1 MPSSTVEFLGQGGFR
16 LSFPTL
22 TIYLD
27 PYLSDSVQILDAPD
41 LQRQSPIAIEP
52 DKVTD
57 ADWVL
62 LTHAHIDHCDPHT
75 IPALAEASPQAKF
88 IGPWPV
94 LALLRRWGIA
104 EDRLVRATE
113 SWMSLGSDLNV
124 RAVPAAH
131 PTIERSDSGELSCV
145 GFVVDESDGQRAYFA
160 GDTGLCDEL
169 IKQVAALGP
178 YEVAFLPVNEQNYF
192 RARRGIIGNMSVREA
207 FGLAE
212 EVRARRVFPC
222 HWDMF
227 AANSAFPEEI
237 QLIHRNQKWS
247 FDLESGCRVYFG
259 KHKRR
264 ASIVIR
270 TLDEARYLDD
280 LLVAISKQD
289 APTLD
294 WEVVLVDSGSTDGTL
309 EIAARHGCRSVHI
322 SREEFSFGRSLNLG
336 CQAAHGDVLVI
347 ISGHCVPT
355 DDQWLEKLCEPLFDG
370 SASYT
375 YGRQIGDDASYFSER
390 CIFAKY
396 YPSESHLPQE
406 GFYCN
411 NANAALL
418 TSAWRTS
425 PFDEEL
431 TGLEDLDAA
440 KRLFQQGHKIGY
452 VAEAA
457 VFHHH
462 NEDWASVR
470 RRFQREAIALQ
481 KIMPEVH
488 ISRRDLVRYI
498 FSSVWMDWKCA
509 RRHGHLRNVWVEVI
523 LYRVNQ
529 YFGSY
534 FGSHEHRILSK
545 REKEKFFYPSTEKKD
560 EIIESLGSYR
570 RTAANESEQRASEG

>member
-16 LSFPTL
+16 LSFPCL
-22 TIYLD
+22 TAYLD
-27 PYLSDSVQILDAPD
+27 PYLSDSVRILSAPD
-41 LQRQSPIAIEP
+41 LERQSAIAIEP

-75 IPALAEASPQAKF
+75 IPSLAKASPQAKF
-88 IGPWPV
+88 VGPWPV
-94 LALLRRWGIA
+94 LALLRKWGIV
-104 EDRLVRATE
+104 EDRLVQATE
-113 SWMSLGSDLNV
+113 SWMPLGPDLNI

-131 PTIERSDSGELSCV
+131 PRIERSDSGDLSCV
-145 GFVVDESDGQRAYFA
+145 GFVVEESDGQRAYFA

-169 IKQVAALGP
+169 IEHIAALGP

-192 RARRGIIGNMSVREA
+192 RARRGIIGNMSIREA

-237 QLIHRNQKWS
+237 QLIHKNQKWS
-247 FDLESGCRVYFG
+247 FALESGCRVFFG
-259 KHKRR
+259 KPKRL

-280 LLVAISKQD
+280 LLVTISKQK
-289 APTLD
+289 TCRLD
-294 WEVVLVDSGSTDGTL
+294 WEVVLVDSGSTDDTL
-309 EIAARHGCRSVHI
+309 EIAARHGCRIVHI
-322 SREEFSFGRSLNLG
+322 SRDEFSFGRSLNRG
-336 CQAAHGDVLVI
+336 CQAAQGDVLVF

-355 DDQWLEKLCEPLFDG
+355 DDQWLERLCEPLFEG
-370 SASYT
+370 GVSYT
-375 YGRQIGDDASYFSER
+375 YGRQIGDDDSYFSER
-390 CIFAKY
+390 CIFANY
-396 YPSESHLPQE
+396 FPAESRLPQE
-406 GFYCN
+406 DFFCN

-418 TSAWRTS
+418 TSAWLTS

-440 KRLFQQGHKIGY
+440 KRLYQTGHKIGY

-462 NEDWASVR
+462 NENWASVR

-481 KIMPEVH
+481 KIMPEVQ
-488 ISRRDLVRYI
+488 ISKRDLARYI
-498 FSSVWMDWKCA
+498 SSTVWMDWKRA
-509 RRHGHLRNVWVEVI
+509 WQHRHFRKAWLEVI
-523 LYRVNQ
+523 LYRFNQ
-529 YFGSY
+529 YLGS
-534 FGSHEHRILSK
+534 FAGNHNHRKLSK
-545 REKEKFFYPSTEKKD
+545 REKEKFFYPLTEEKD
-560 EIIESLGSYR
+560 EINESLSSCR
-570 RTAANESEQRASEG
+570 RTTPDEGEQRAG